1 MKTRVKNVGKK
12 QAGGKNEGGE
22 GGGTI
27 ITKPLKNA
35 NGSVLTLEKNHILV
49 CNETLF
55 RC

>member
-1 MKTRVKNVGKK
+1 MSEKSK
-12 QAGGKNEGGE
+12 QGGRMRREG